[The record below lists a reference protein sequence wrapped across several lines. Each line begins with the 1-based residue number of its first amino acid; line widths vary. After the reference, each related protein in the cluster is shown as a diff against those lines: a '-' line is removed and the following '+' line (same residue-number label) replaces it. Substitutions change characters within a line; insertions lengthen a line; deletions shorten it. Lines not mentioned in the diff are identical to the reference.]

1 MTNLISQKNF
11 DSTTIK
17 RQVNTA
23 SGITTDF
30 TITGGYNPGFIDV
43 FLNGVKQRSGTDFT
57 ATSGTIVTMVPYTNV
72 GDVLEFQ
79 IYENMDVAGVSSV
92 TNSTNAY
99 NIVGGVS
106 FATSAGISTALN
118 SDSSINTSGIITAS
132 QLAISGLST
141 SKDLLVTGITS
152 ATNIIEIK
160 SNDSTPGRIDL
171 YCETNNAHY
180 ARLQAPEHGDFGG
193 NITVKLPSSTGT
205 LLLSD
210 GSGASLT
217 SLNASNLGSGTI
229 PDARFPATLPAG
241 SGENL
246 TSLNASNL
254 GSGTIPNARFPASL
268 PAISGQ
274 NLTGIVTGI
283 TAGSNIT
290 VFENT
295 SGNFIITSTGGGG
308 GGGDTVSINASAGDI
323 LSVSSGEISA
333 DDAGADK
340 IVFWDDSESKLT
352 YLTAGSG
359 LSISGTTITASGGGG
374 SSGIEI
380 ENNGT
385 SVGTGIT
392 AINFSTNVTA
402 TASGGIATV
411 TASGSGG
418 GSGPDP
424 VIMGMIF

>member
-92 TNSTNAY
+92 ANSTNAY

-229 PDARFPATLPAG
+229 P
-241 SGENL
+241 
-246 TSLNASNL
+246 
-254 GSGTIPNARFPASL
+254 NARFPASL

-323 LSVSSGEISA
+323 L
-333 DDAGADK
+333 
-340 IVFWDDSESKLT
+340 
-352 YLTAGSG
+352 
-359 LSISGTTITASGGGG
+359 
-374 SSGIEI
+374 
-380 ENNGT
+380 
-385 SVGTGIT
+385 
-392 AINFSTNVTA
+392 
-402 TASGGIATV
+402 
-411 TASGSGG
+411 
-418 GSGPDP
+418 
-424 VIMGMIF
+424 

>member
-57 ATSGTIVTMVPYTNV
+57 ATSGTIVTMIPHTNV

-92 TNSTNAY
+92 TNATNAY

-229 PDARFPATLPAG
+229 PDARFPATLPA
-241 SGENL
+241 
-246 TSLNASNL
+246 
-254 GSGTIPNARFPASL
+254 
-268 PAISGQ
+268 ISGQ

-283 TAGSNIT
+283 QAGDNIT
-290 VFENT
+290 ILE
-295 SGNFIITSTGGGG
+295 SPAGNFIVTS
-308 GGGDTVSINASAGDI
+308 
-323 LSVSSGEISA
+323 
-333 DDAGADK
+333 
-340 IVFWDDSESKLT
+340 
-352 YLTAGSG
+352 
-359 LSISGTTITASGGGG
+359 TASGG
-374 SSGIEI
+374 SGIEI
-380 ENNGT
+380 ENSGT
-385 SVGTGIT
+385 SVGTAIT
-392 AINFSTNVTA
+392 AINFNTNLTA
-402 TASGGIATV
+402 IASGGIATI
-411 TASGSGG
+411 TATG
-418 GSGPDP
+418 GSGTQTLDDVLGLGNTSSTGLSVGIITATSFVKSVGKP
-424 VIMGMIF
+424 

>member
-92 TNSTNAY
+92 ANSTNAY

-229 PDARFPATLPAG
+229 P
-241 SGENL
+241 
-246 TSLNASNL
+246 
-254 GSGTIPNARFPASL
+254 NARFPASL

-295 SGNFIITSTGGGG
+295 SGNFIITSTGGG

>member
-92 TNSTNAY
+92 TNSANAY

-229 PDARFPATLPAG
+229 P
-241 SGENL
+241 
-246 TSLNASNL
+246 
-254 GSGTIPNARFPASL
+254 NARFPASL

-295 SGNFIITSTGGGG
+295 SGNFIITSTGGG

>member
-92 TNSTNAY
+92 TNATNAY

-229 PDARFPATLPAG
+229 P
-241 SGENL
+241 
-246 TSLNASNL
+246 
-254 GSGTIPNARFPASL
+254 NARFPASL

-295 SGNFIITSTGGGG
+295 SGNFIITSTGGG

-418 GSGPDP
+418 GSGPDS

>member
-1 MTNLISQKNF
+1 
-11 DSTTIK
+11 
-17 RQVNTA
+17 
-23 SGITTDF
+23 
-30 TITGGYNPGFIDV
+30 
-43 FLNGVKQRSGTDFT
+43 
-57 ATSGTIVTMVPYTNV
+57 
-72 GDVLEFQ
+72 
-79 IYENMDVAGVSSV
+79 
-92 TNSTNAY
+92 
-99 NIVGGVS
+99 
-106 FATSAGISTALN
+106 
-118 SDSSINTSGIITAS
+118 
-132 QLAISGLST
+132 
-141 SKDLLVTGITS
+141 
-152 ATNIIEIK
+152 
-160 SNDSTPGRIDL
+160 
-171 YCETNNAHY
+171 ETNNAHY

-210 GSGASLT
+210 GSGAS
-217 SLNASNLGSGTI
+217 
-229 PDARFPATLPAG
+229 
-241 SGENL
+241 L

-295 SGNFIITSTGGGG
+295 SGNFIITSTGGG